1 MWSPHILF
9 LLFFSFLFFLFASL
23 LLSSPIFLMFSW
35 WKMAWA
41 CARPPP
47 PLRSV
52 DRVLATADAPLHFAG
67 RRPRRGK
74 ERTKREEKKEKRR
87 RKGWKE

>member
-1 MWSPHILF
+1 M
-9 LLFFSFLFFLFASL
+9 
-23 LLSSPIFLMFSW
+23 MFSW

-41 CARPPP
+41 HAHPPP

-87 RKGWKE
+87 RKIKRKKKRVERIDADLHYFFLTNMWAQIAD